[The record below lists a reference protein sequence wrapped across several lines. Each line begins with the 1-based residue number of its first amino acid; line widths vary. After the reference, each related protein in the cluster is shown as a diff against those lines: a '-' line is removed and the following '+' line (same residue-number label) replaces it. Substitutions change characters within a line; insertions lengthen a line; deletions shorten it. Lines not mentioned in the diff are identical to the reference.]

1 MSYKLGIMKN
11 ILKISSV
18 VLLAS
23 TFLLVFSSNN
33 VIKNIETK
41 SFTEKVE
48 ENSSNMKVGDYALNF
63 KLQNLNGEIVDLFK
77 FVGNIDFVNIFWYN
91 ILMKLVIEV
100 IEWLQKI

>member
-1 MSYKLGIMKN
+1 MKN

-23 TFLLVFSSNN
+23 TFLLEFSSNN
-33 VIKNIETK
+33 VIKNTETK

-48 ENSSNMKVGDYALNF
+48 QNSSNMKVGKYVLNF

-77 FVGNIDFVNIFWYN
+77 FVGNIDVVNIF
-91 ILMKLVIEV
+91 LV
-100 IEWLQKI
+100 

>member
-23 TFLLVFSSNN
+23 TFLLGFSSNN
-33 VIKNIETK
+33 VIINTETK

-48 ENSSNMKVGDYALNF
+48 QISRNMKVG
-63 KLQNLNGEIVDLFK
+63 
-77 FVGNIDFVNIFWYN
+77 
-91 ILMKLVIEV
+91 
-100 IEWLQKI
+100 

>member
-1 MSYKLGIMKN
+1 MYQDLLKWLRRRFIGFWIHALEIRYYKN
-11 ILKISSV
+11 
-18 VLLAS
+18 
-23 TFLLVFSSNN
+23 T
-33 VIKNIETK
+33 ETK

>member
-23 TFLLVFSSNN
+23 TFLLEFSSNN
-33 VIKNIETK
+33 VIKNTETK

-48 ENSSNMKVGDYALNF
+48 QNSSNMKVGKYVLNF

-77 FVGNIDFVNIFWYN
+77 FVGNIDVVNIF
-91 ILMKLVIEV
+91 LV
-100 IEWLQKI
+100 

>member
-1 MSYKLGIMKN
+1 MNI

-18 VLLAS
+18 VLLVS
-23 TFLLVFSSNN
+23 TFLLGFSSNN
-33 VIKNIETK
+33 VIKNTETK
-41 SFTEKVE
+41 SFTKKVE
-48 ENSSNMKVGDYALNF
+48 QNSSNMKVGEYALNF